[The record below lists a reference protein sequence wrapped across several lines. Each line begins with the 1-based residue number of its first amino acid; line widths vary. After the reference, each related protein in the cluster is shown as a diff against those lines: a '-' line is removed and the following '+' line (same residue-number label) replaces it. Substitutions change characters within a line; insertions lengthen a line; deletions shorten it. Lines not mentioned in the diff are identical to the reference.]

1 MRGAT
6 TCPSSNRR
14 SALDSLQG
22 PCAEIDSATTCA
34 LAARSFAGAVPEQ
47 VPQRAFRVPGSL
59 NGSLLARAPIVS
71 GTYDESVE
79 DIGELGLASRRFFA
93 RDAVVVAP
101 SLLGCVLRR
110 TEADVTVSMRIT
122 EVEAYAGDRDP
133 GSHSYRGA
141 TKRNRSMFG
150 PPGHLYCYF
159 TYGLHH
165 AMNIT
170 VGESGEPSACLIRA
184 GAIMDGADEA
194 RRRRERRPRKAPLTE
209 PGLARGPGCVAQC
222 FGVDLRNDGDD
233 LLSGQWRFFV
243 PRDERVLAHQIGPRV
258 GVSGPGGDASRFS
271 WRFWLA
277 GAPSVSAYKP
287 GRLVGSNKERIQP

>member
-1 MRGAT
+1 M
-6 TCPSSNRR
+6 
-14 SALDSLQG
+14 
-22 PCAEIDSATTCA
+22 
-34 LAARSFAGAVPEQ
+34 PEQ
-47 VPQRAFRVPGSL
+47 TPERAIRFAVAL
-59 NGSLLARAPIVS
+59 NGSLVARQSEVS
-71 GTYDESVE
+71 PTYDESME
-79 DIGELGLASRRFFA
+79 DFGGLALASRRFFA

-110 TEADVTVSMRIT
+110 TGADATMSMRIT

-133 GSHSYRGA
+133 GSHAYRGA

-170 VGESGEPSACLIRA
+170 FGESGEPGACLIRA
-184 GAIMDGADEA
+184 GDIIDGVDEA

-243 PRDERVLAHQIGPRV
+243 PRDDAVLPHEVGPRV
-258 GVSGPGGDASRFS
+258 GVSGPGGDACRFA

-277 GAPSVSAYKP
+277 NAPSVSAYKP
-287 GRLVGSNKERIQP
+287 GRLAGSNRERTQP